1 MRILASLFTFSLLEG
16 LLARGIPEYDQCVEK
31 CGEDP
36 LDDPVESIRY
46 DACRDK
52 CVEDGLNLCLGEII
66 DANRRSTLSIA
77 CFRVVYHSGLE
88 LQKLLRLCVNFVVP
102 YWKVSPGS
110 SESLH

>member
-66 DANRRSTLSIA
+66 DANRRRR
-77 CFRVVYHSGLE
+77 C
-88 LQKLLRLCVNFVVP
+88 LREARNRCTENCGEDGDCIQFCRTFF
-102 YWKVSPGS
+102 S
-110 SESLH
+110 